1 MRQFAFLV
9 ALALLTAAT
18 PAPAGADTTADPAP
32 RLPAPT
38 GRQPVGTTALHL
50 RDTTRPD
57 PWVPSAG
64 ARELMVSLFYP
75 AASDRG
81 PRKQYL
87 TPVESAAV
95 LEEAGVT
102 TVPPDALSAVR
113 TNSVVDARPVG
124 RPHGSPLVVLSPGYK
139 RPRAT
144 LTALAEDLA
153 SHGYVVAV
161 VDHTYE
167 NVATTFPDGRV
178 ASCASCAI
186 LHDPDFW
193 AKLGEGRA
201 ADVSFVLDQLTGPL
215 RHRRGA
221 NLVDASRVAMGGHSV
236 GGASALDAARADSRI
251 RAVINVDGTLSTP
264 VPASGMSQPVMFLG
278 RQDNY
283 APGTPGAR
291 SWEDAWP
298 ALTGWKRWLVVA
310 GMVHPSFT
318 DLGVV
323 APQLGLDFGAEVGG
337 ERGAA
342 ITRAY
347 VRAFFDRHLR
357 GVPQPLLDRASARY
371 PEVSVVAPS
380 S

>member
-113 TNSVVDARPVG
+113 TNSVVDAGDWGP
-124 RPHGSPLVVLSPGYK
+124 PPL
-139 RPRAT
+139 
-144 LTALAEDLA
+144 
-153 SHGYVVAV
+153 
-161 VDHTYE
+161 
-167 NVATTFPDGRV
+167 
-178 ASCASCAI
+178 
-186 LHDPDFW
+186 
-193 AKLGEGRA
+193 
-201 ADVSFVLDQLTGPL
+201 
-215 RHRRGA
+215 
-221 NLVDASRVAMGGHSV
+221 
-236 GGASALDAARADSRI
+236 
-251 RAVINVDGTLSTP
+251 
-264 VPASGMSQPVMFLG
+264 
-278 RQDNY
+278 
-283 APGTPGAR
+283 
-291 SWEDAWP
+291 
-298 ALTGWKRWLVVA
+298 
-310 GMVHPSFT
+310 
-318 DLGVV
+318 
-323 APQLGLDFGAEVGG
+323 
-337 ERGAA
+337 
-342 ITRAY
+342 
-347 VRAFFDRHLR
+347 
-357 GVPQPLLDRASARY
+357 
-371 PEVSVVAPS
+371 
-380 S
+380 

>member
-1 MRQFAFLV
+1 M
-9 ALALLTAAT
+9 
-18 PAPAGADTTADPAP
+18 
-32 RLPAPT
+32 
-38 GRQPVGTTALHL
+38 
-50 RDTTRPD
+50 
-57 PWVPSAG
+57 
-64 ARELMVSLFYP
+64 
-75 AASDRG
+75 
-81 PRKQYL
+81 
-87 TPVESAAV
+87 
-95 LEEAGVT
+95 
-102 TVPPDALSAVR
+102 
-113 TNSVVDARPVG
+113 
-124 RPHGSPLVVLSPGYK
+124 LSPGYK

-221 NLVDASRVAMGGHSV
+221 NLVDASRVALGGHSV